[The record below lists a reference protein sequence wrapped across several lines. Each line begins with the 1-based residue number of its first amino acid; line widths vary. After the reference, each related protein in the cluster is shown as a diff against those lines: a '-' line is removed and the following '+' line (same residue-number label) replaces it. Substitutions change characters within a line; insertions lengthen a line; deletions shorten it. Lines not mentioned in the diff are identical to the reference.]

1 MAKKQKPPSIKQL
14 PSGSYRTQIVIGKDA
29 NGKRITESFTDA
41 SYAAVMQWALDRR
54 LTRDEEQTHR
64 PGSGSMT
71 FGDALDAYIE
81 SKSAVLSPATIR
93 GYRVIQRNA
102 LESLM
107 PMQLRKITQND
118 LQVAINKEAMNHKP
132 KTLRNYTALITPIFS
147 TFRPDFHPHITLPE
161 KEKIEIEVPEEEEV
175 KKLLAAAKD
184 TRYYIPIILAACGGL
199 RRSEIC
205 DLRWRDVNFEKN
217 TISIDSA
224 LVVDVDNNYVEK
236 GTKRYSSTRTI
247 PMMPPVR
254 AALEEA
260 RTDTASPDDLIFKGS
275 INTITN
281 KFPNILDKAGVRHF
295 RFHDLRHYVVSI
307 MLYLNIP
314 KKYIADYVGHKDEKM
329 IDDVYGHIMKDKKS
343 TFTDIL
349 SDYMS
354 TLV

>member
-1 MAKKQKPPSIKQL
+1 MAKKKKPPSIKQL
-14 PSGSYRTQIVIGKDA
+14 PSGNYNVQIVVGNDA
-29 NGKRITESFTDA
+29 SGKRIVESFTDA

-54 LTRDEEQTHR
+54 LTRDEEQTHL

-118 LQVAINKEAMNHKP
+118 LQVAINKEALDHKP
-132 KTLRNYTALITPIFS
+132 KTLRNYNALITSVFS
-147 TFRPDFHPHITLPE
+147 TFRPDFHPHTTLPQ
-161 KEKIEIEVPEEEEV
+161 KEKNEIEVPEEDEV
-175 KKLLAAAKD
+175 KKLLTAAKG
-184 TRYYIPIILAACGGL
+184 TRYYIPIILAACCGM

-205 DLRWRDVNFEKN
+205 GLRWKDVNFKKN
-217 TISIDSA
+217 TIRIDSA
-224 LVVDVDNNYVEK
+224 LVVDEENNYVEK
-236 GTKRYSSTRTI
+236 GTKSYSGTRTI

-260 RTDTASPDDLIFKGS
+260 LTDTTAPDDLLFKGS

-281 KFPNILDKAGVRHF
+281 KFPNILAKAGVRHF
-295 RFHDLRHYVVSI
+295 RFQDLRHYVVSI

-329 IDDVYGHIMKDKKS
+329 INEVYGHIMKDKKS
-343 TFTDIL
+343 TFTDLL
-349 SDYMS
+349 SNYMS
-354 TLV
+354 SLV